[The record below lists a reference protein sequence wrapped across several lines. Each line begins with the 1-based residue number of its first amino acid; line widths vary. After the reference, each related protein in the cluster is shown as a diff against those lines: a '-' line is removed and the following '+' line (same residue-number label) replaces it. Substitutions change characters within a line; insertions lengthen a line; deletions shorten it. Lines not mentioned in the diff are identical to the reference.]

1 MNIKM
6 AGTHC
11 PKCNVLE
18 KKLNSKGISYEMIDD
33 PDEVLKIGEQYNMNS
48 APILIVDDTAMDF
61 SAANRWIA
69 GV

>member
-1 MNIKM
+1 MEVKM

-18 KKLNSKGISYEMIDD
+18 KKLNAKGIKFEMIDD
-33 PDEVLKIGEQYNMNS
+33 PDEVLKIGEQYEMHS
-48 APILIVDDTAMDF
+48 APILIVDDQAMDF
-61 SAANRWIA
+61 PSANRWIA